1 MDIIREFLF
10 DVINK
15 DDGKFLI
22 IYLYKNKMISN
33 LSEFKIKKKRNRF
46 IISIHILFSTKK
58 ILFCNLINRKYVYA
72 RSN

>member
-33 LSEFKIKKKRNRF
+33 LSEFKIKKKE
-46 IISIHILFSTKK
+46 IVLLFLYT
-58 ILFCNLINRKYVYA
+58 FYFQREKYFFVT
-72 RSN
+72 

>member
-33 LSEFKIKKKRNRF
+33 LSEFKIKKKEKSFYYFYTHF
-46 IISIHILFSTKK
+46 IFNDKNTFL
-58 ILFCNLINRKYVYA
+58 
-72 RSN
+72 

>member
-15 DDGKFLI
+15 DDRKFLI

-33 LSEFKIKKKRNRF
+33 LSEFKIKKKKKSFYYFYTNF
-46 IISIHILFSTKK
+46 IFNEKNTFL
-58 ILFCNLINRKYVYA
+58 
-72 RSN
+72 